1 MTAATTTPSNYY
13 LQTRSGDKSW
23 ETVGNGTRNESLAL
37 RRLVA
42 GAESTANHV
51 LWRVMTGNPYAGQV
65 DSVVAI
71 RNGVK

>member
-1 MTAATTTPSNYY
+1 MNTTQSYY
-13 LQTRSGDKSW
+13 LQTRSGEKSW

-42 GAESTANHV
+42 AAEGTKSHV
-51 LWRVMTGNPYAGQV
+51 IWRVMTGNPFSGEV
-65 DSVVAI
+65 TSVIAT